1 MKDITISEGQYLKLF
16 SKADVP
22 LPNLKKV
29 AAYIF
34 SIPCSNTHTKRV
46 FSMMTTAWRDERNR
60 LKAELQICINFTE
73 ECTAMY
79 SCPKGNSWRQLTQV

>member
-1 MKDITISEGQYLKLF
+1 MDDLYDEYGSVKAVLSSAEMKEAHGNERYLKLF

-34 SIPCSNTHTKRV
+34 SIPCSNAHTEKGV
-46 FSMMTTAWRDERNR
+46 LYDDNSME
-60 LKAELQICINFTE
+60 
-73 ECTAMY
+73 
-79 SCPKGNSWRQLTQV
+79 G